1 MTDTQIIT
9 DIANQIE
16 KTLNGKTRT
25 TIVVSL
31 ATLLQRAM
39 ELVED
44 YDGTGEWKR
53 SIVESAIR
61 EVLRRSCGEESELY
75 AALNALLLQTLPGL
89 IDLIIAGTKGKLKLN
104 ARNICTC

>member
-44 YDGTGEWKR
+44 YDGTGR